1 MPGRI
6 LVVDDVVPNVKLLE
20 AKLSSEYFDVVTA
33 CDGPE
38 ALSVIEHEMPDLVL
52 LDVMMPGMDGF
63 EVCRRIKADPRTTH
77 LPVVMVTALSDVSD
91 RVRGIEAGADDF
103 LTKPVVDAA
112 LFARVR
118 SLLRLKMMMDEWR
131 LREQTSNQLGLAAS
145 AMTDLDIT
153 GAHALVIEDNAID
166 AMNVVETLEADK
178 ASVVRVETGR
188 EALAAIDRQ
197 PYDLVVCSLNLAND
211 DALRLISTLRAQ
223 ETSRQTPILMVGE
236 EDQTDQLAKGLD
248 LGINDY
254 ILKPIDR
261 NEMLARVR
269 TQIRRRRYQDLL
281 RENYEQGLS
290 MALTDSLTGA
300 YNRRYLMTHL
310 SRMLTDTAERQKPLA
325 CLMIDVDHFKAVND
339 THGHAV
345 GDTVLKEIVAVM
357 RSNVRNVDLVARLG
371 GEEFVIVMPD
381 THAQFAAMVAD
392 RLREKISSTMIPL
405 KDGDELSVTVSI
417 GCAVREPD
425 DTAEQLLDLADKAL
439 YQGKEAGRNRVVMF
453 ERESAVAAG
462 A

>member
-188 EALAAIDRQ
+188 
-197 PYDLVVCSLNLAND
+197 
-211 DALRLISTLRAQ
+211 
-223 ETSRQTPILMVGE
+223 G
-236 EDQTDQLAKGLD
+236 
-248 LGINDY
+248 
-254 ILKPIDR
+254 
-261 NEMLARVR
+261 
-269 TQIRRRRYQDLL
+269 
-281 RENYEQGLS
+281 
-290 MALTDSLTGA
+290 
-300 YNRRYLMTHL
+300 
-310 SRMLTDTAERQKPLA
+310 
-325 CLMIDVDHFKAVND
+325 
-339 THGHAV
+339 
-345 GDTVLKEIVAVM
+345 
-357 RSNVRNVDLVARLG
+357 
-371 GEEFVIVMPD
+371 
-381 THAQFAAMVAD
+381 
-392 RLREKISSTMIPL
+392 
-405 KDGDELSVTVSI
+405 
-417 GCAVREPD
+417 
-425 DTAEQLLDLADKAL
+425 
-439 YQGKEAGRNRVVMF
+439 AGRHRP
-453 ERESAVAAG
+453 SAL
-462 A
+462 